1 MTLLTDSLNQ
11 SFQKD
16 AILRQMKEYKR
27 EKQLYESQVQDLTK
41 RSQHHDDHLRIID
54 AWFTQVSLIPLLRPH
69 SVPDTDALG
78 FCSCSMR
85 FELSLAT

>member
-1 MTLLTDSLNQ
+1 MTLLTSFCFQ

-41 RSQHHDDHLRIID
+41 RSQHHDDHLRIVD
-54 AWFTQVSLIPLLRPH
+54 AWFTQVSL
-69 SVPDTDALG
+69 VPSLHLT
-78 FCSCSMR
+78 CSST
-85 FELSLAT
+85 LTPSSLVVA